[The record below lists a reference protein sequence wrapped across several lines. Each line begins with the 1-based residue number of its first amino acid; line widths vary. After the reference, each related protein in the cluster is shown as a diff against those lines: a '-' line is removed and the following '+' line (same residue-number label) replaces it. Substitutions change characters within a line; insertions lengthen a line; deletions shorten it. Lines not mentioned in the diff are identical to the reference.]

1 MEISS
6 EMKTNM
12 FRIGKSSKK
21 SAVLY
26 FLYKKKSV
34 RNKASRFGMESK
46 LLHKNCSNVC
56 GSHKCVPDHNERW
69 KWKCLTNDEKT
80 GQKVCVCGGCHFN

>member
-6 EMKTNM
+6 QMKTNM

-34 RNKASRFGMESK
+34 RNKASRSGMESK
-46 LLHKNCSNVC
+46 LLH
-56 GSHKCVPDHNERW
+56 
-69 KWKCLTNDEKT
+69 
-80 GQKVCVCGGCHFN
+80 